1 MTQHKG
7 IHKNCFK
14 NFGGGIARFARSWL
28 QPWQDKTFYS

>member
-14 NFGGGIARFARSWL
+14 NFGGAIV
-28 QPWQDKTFYS
+28 